1 MTTRP
6 VPRTAWKPGQSGN
19 PAGRPKRPADD
30 VYRVNLAL
38 FHECLTHDD
47 LKTIYEV
54 WISRMKAADPACL
67 KALVPYVLG
76 APPRELRLDVEE
88 VAPLRIIIE
97 D

>member
-1 MTTRP
+1 MASKTTWR
-6 VPRTAWKPGQSGN
+6 PGQSGN
-19 PAGRPKRPADD
+19 PAGRPKKSSDE

-47 LKTIYEV
+47 LKTIFEV
-54 WISRMKAADPACL
+54 WIARMKAADPACL
-67 KALVPYVLG
+67 KTLVPYVLG
-76 APPRELRLDVEE
+76 SPPKEIKLDLED